1 MSSTR
6 TASIHDTH
14 AASEMRITHDL
25 IFTVE
30 YGDQRQVITDE
41 DVDPKTAEATVSVLR
56 QVAEMMPTLLE
67 KRRVQKWDALI
78 EALTPD
84 VVLSPT
90 KVIEA
95 EMKSA
100 AMTQILTSQDF
111 VTTADIAR
119 LGKFSAKN
127 PSSQPNRWKRM
138 GQIFAVHHRG
148 ADYYPLYALDP
159 ADGYRPR
166 AIMADVLR
174 LFGDSKDS
182 WGLAFWFGSV
192 NSYLGGRRPQDVLT
206 GSPEALLRAARAE
219 AEGLQH
225 G

>member
-1 MSSTR
+1 MTSRHGT
-6 TASIHDTH
+6 D
-14 AASEMRITHDL
+14 AAAEMRSTHDL

-41 DVDPKTAEATVSVLR
+41 HVDPKTAEATVSVLK
-56 QVAEMMPTLLE
+56 QVAELVPTLLE
-67 KRRVQKWDALI
+67 KRRVQKWDALV

-100 AMTQILTSQDF
+100 AMTQILMSQDF
-111 VTTADIAR
+111 VTAADIAR

-148 ADYYPLYALDP
+148 SDYYPLYALDP

-166 AIMADVLR
+166 TIVADVLR
-174 LFGDSKDS
+174 LFADSKDS

-206 GSPEALLRAARAE
+206 AAPESLLRAARAE

>member
-6 TASIHDTH
+6 TASIHD
-14 AASEMRITHDL
+14 IHDL
-25 IFTVE
+25 VFTVQ
-30 YGDQRQVITDE
+30 YGDQTQVITDE
-41 DVDPKTAEATVSVLR
+41 DVDRKTAEATVSVLR
-56 QVAEMMPTLLE
+56 QVVEMVPTLLE
-67 KRRVQKWDALI
+67 KRRVQKWDALV
-78 EALTPD
+78 EALMPD

-100 AMTQILTSQDF
+100 AMTQILASQDF
-111 VTTADIAR
+111 VTAGDIAR
-119 LGKFSAKN
+119 LGKFSVKN

-138 GQIFAVHHRG
+138 GQIFAIHHRG

-159 ADGYRPR
+159 ANGYRPR
-166 AIMADVLR
+166 AIVADVLR
-174 LFGDSKDS
+174 LFADSKDS
-182 WGLAFWFGSV
+182 WGTAFWFGSI
-192 NSYLGGRRPQDVLT
+192 NSYLQEQRPQDVLNAD
-206 GSPEALLRAARAE
+206 PEPLLRAARAE

>member
-14 AASEMRITHDL
+14 DL
-25 IFTVE
+25 VFTVQ
-30 YGDQRQVITDE
+30 YGDQTQVITDE
-41 DVDPKTAEATVSVLR
+41 DVDRKTAEATVSVLR
-56 QVAEMMPTLLE
+56 QVVEMVPTLLE
-67 KRRVQKWDALI
+67 KRRVQKWDALV
-78 EALTPD
+78 EALMPD

-100 AMTQILTSQDF
+100 AMTQILASQDF
-111 VTTADIAR
+111 VTAGDIAR
-119 LGKFSAKN
+119 LGKFSVKN
-127 PSSQPNRWKRM
+127 PSSQPNRWKHM
-138 GQIFAVHHRG
+138 GQIFAIHHRG

-159 ADGYRPR
+159 ANGYRPR
-166 AIMADVLR
+166 AIVADVLR
-174 LFGDSKDS
+174 LFADSKDS
-182 WGLAFWFGSV
+182 WGTAFWFGSI
-192 NSYLGGRRPQDVLT
+192 NSYLQEQRPQDVLNAD
-206 GSPEALLRAARAE
+206 PEPLLRAARAE

>member
-14 AASEMRITHDL
+14 DL
-25 IFTVE
+25 VFTVQ
-30 YGDQRQVITDE
+30 YGDQTQVITDE
-41 DVDPKTAEATVSVLR
+41 DVDRKTAEATVSVLR
-56 QVAEMMPTLLE
+56 QVVEMVPTLLE
-67 KRRVQKWDALI
+67 KRRVQKWDALV
-78 EALTPD
+78 EALMPD

-100 AMTQILTSQDF
+100 AMTQILASQDF
-111 VTTADIAR
+111 VTASDIAR
-119 LGKFSAKN
+119 LGKFSVKN

-138 GQIFAVHHRG
+138 GQIFAIHHRG

-159 ADGYRPR
+159 ANGYRPR
-166 AIMADVLR
+166 AIVADVLR
-174 LFGDSKDS
+174 LFADSKDS
-182 WGLAFWFGSV
+182 WGTAFWFGSI
-192 NSYLGGRRPQDVLT
+192 NSYLQEQRPQDVLN
-206 GSPEALLRAARAE
+206 SDPEPLLRAARAE

>member
-1 MSSTR
+1 MSSSR
-6 TASIHDTH
+6 AGSN
-14 AASEMRITHDL
+14 SHDL

-30 YGDQRQVITDE
+30 YGDQRQVIRDKE
-41 DVDPKTAEATVSVLR
+41 VDPKTAEATVSVLR
-56 QVAEMMPTLLE
+56 KVAKMVPALIE
-67 KRRVQKWDALI
+67 KRRVERWNALV

-84 VVLSPT
+84 IDLSPT

-100 AMTQILTSQDF
+100 AMTQILESEDF
-111 VTTADIAR
+111 VSAAEIGR
-119 LGKFSAKN
+119 LGRFSAKN

-138 GQIFAVHHRG
+138 GQIFAIHHKG

-159 ADGYRPR
+159 AEGYRPR
-166 AIMADVLR
+166 AIVEDVMR
-174 LFGDSKDS
+174 VFGGSKDS
-182 WGLAFWFGSV
+182 WGLAFWFGSA
-192 NSYLGGRRPQDVLT
+192 NSYLGGRRPQDVLEEN
-206 GSPEALLRAARAE
+206 PVPLLKAAQAE

>member
-1 MSSTR
+1 MTSRR
-6 TASIHDTH
+6 TASIHGTH
-14 AASEMRITHDL
+14 AAPDMRITHDL

-41 DVDPKTAEATVSVLR
+41 DVDPKTAEATVSVLK
-56 QVAEMMPTLLE
+56 QLAEMIPTLLE
-67 KRRVQKWDALI
+67 KRRVQKWDALV

-100 AMTQILTSQDF
+100 AMAQILTSQDF
-111 VTTADIAR
+111 VTAADIAR

-148 ADYYPLYALDP
+148 SDYYPLYALDP

-166 AIMADVLR
+166 TIVADVLR
-174 LFGDSKDS
+174 LFADSKDC

-206 GSPEALLRAARAE
+206 AAPEALLRAARAE

>member
-14 AASEMRITHDL
+14 DL
-25 IFTVE
+25 VFTVQ
-30 YGDQRQVITDE
+30 YGDQTQVITDE
-41 DVDPKTAEATVSVLR
+41 DVDRKTAEATVSVLR
-56 QVAEMMPTLLE
+56 QVVEMVPTLLE
-67 KRRVQKWDALI
+67 KRRVQKWDALV
-78 EALTPD
+78 EALMPD

-100 AMTQILTSQDF
+100 AMTQILASQDF
-111 VTTADIAR
+111 VTAADIAR
-119 LGKFSAKN
+119 LGKFSVKN

-159 ADGYRPR
+159 ANGYRPR
-166 AIMADVLR
+166 AIVADVLR
-174 LFGDSKDS
+174 LFSDSKDS
-182 WGLAFWFGSV
+182 WGTVFWFGSI
-192 NSYLGGRRPQDVLT
+192 NSYLNAQRPQDVLN
-206 GSPEALLRAARAE
+206 SDPEPLLRAARAE

>member
-14 AASEMRITHDL
+14 AASEMRSTHDL

-90 KVIEA
+90 KVVEA

-148 ADYYPLYALDP
+148 SDYYPLYALDP

-166 AIMADVLR
+166 GIVADVLR

-192 NSYLGGRRPQDVLT
+192 NSYLGGLRPQDVLT
-206 GSPEALLRAARAE
+206 GSPEPLLRAARAE

>member
-6 TASIHDTH
+6 TASIPT
-14 AASEMRITHDL
+14 RHDL
-25 IFTVE
+25 IFTVQ
-30 YGDQRQVITDE
+30 YGGQTQVITDE
-41 DVDPKTAEATVSVLR
+41 DVDPKTAEATVSVLK
-56 QVAEMMPTLLE
+56 QVAEMVPALLE
-67 KRRVQKWDALI
+67 KRRVQKWDALV

-84 VVLSPT
+84 MALSPT
-90 KVIEA
+90 RVIEA

-100 AMTQILTSQDF
+100 AMTQILASQDF
-111 VTTADIAR
+111 VTAADIAR

-138 GQIFAVHHRG
+138 SQIFAIHHRG

-166 AIMADVLR
+166 PIVADVLR
-174 LFGDSKDS
+174 LFAGSKDT
-182 WGLAFWFGSV
+182 WQTAFWFGSI
-192 NSYLGGRRPQDVLT
+192 NGYLNGRRPQDVLT
-206 GSPEALLRAARAE
+206 GPPEPLLRAARAE
-219 AEGLQH
+219 EEGLQH